1 MDADI
6 TFRIAGSREYP
17 RIAEMYAGW
26 GYRGD
31 VSPEDV
37 LYVAERGTQL
47 VAAVRRT
54 QEHEL
59 LLLRGLYVAPA
70 LQRRGIGSRLLD
82 AFVNDLKDMACYCVP
97 YAHLRGFYGRV
108 GFAPL
113 ADNVAPNVLR
123 DRLTSYRA
131 RGLDVLVMLRA
142 LPSSVFLP
150 KGPNQSMQPT
160 ADRSD
165 A

>member
-6 TFRIAGSREYP
+6 TFRIARSREYP

-59 LLLRGLYVAPA
+59 VLLRGLYVAPA

-82 AFVNDLKDMACYCVP
+82 AFVNDLKDMRATACHTRICEASMPGWVS
-97 YAHLRGFYGRV
+97 RRWQ
-108 GFAPL
+108 
-113 ADNVAPNVLR
+113 
-123 DRLTSYRA
+123 T
-131 RGLDVLVMLRA
+131 MLRRI
-142 LPSSVFLP
+142 SSATDWRRIVRVVWTC
-150 KGPNQSMQPT
+150 S
-160 ADRSD
+160 
-165 A
+165 